1 MFKVRSMGSKKSL
14 RVVFVNRFF
23 YPDHSAT
30 AQILSDVA
38 QYLSQEGFNVRV
50 ITSRLLYSDPSRQLE
65 KVESWEGVTINR
77 VSTTRFGRSS
87 LIGRALDYLTFYLSS
102 FLSVLK
108 HAGNGDI
115 VISKTDPPLI
125 GTTVGLA
132 ARIKGARTGN
142 WFQDVYPEVAEASG
156 MKLPVVGMRLLKWMR
171 RRSIDKAAINIAIG
185 DLMAKKLMRESKAPA
200 KIRVIP
206 NFADDVS
213 LQPDPPGW
221 RDLRKEWGFRDSDFV
236 VGYSGNLGRAHDV
249 QTILGAAEAMRD
261 NARIKFLFVG
271 GGHQRAVVEDAC
283 AERGLTNIYFRSY
296 QPRERIALSLSVP
309 DIHWISLKPAF
320 QGLIVPSKL
329 YGIAAVGRPV
339 LMIGARDGEIGRLV
353 EKFGFGT
360 TVMPGDVEAAVSEIT
375 RLSLAPEDLR
385 EMKQH
390 AREFVDSVAS
400 RRSSFEAW
408 RDALTKLSGA

>member
-1 MFKVRSMGSKKSL
+1 MSSKKSL

-38 QYLSQEGFNVRV
+38 QYLSQEGFSVRV

-65 KVESWEGVTINR
+65 KVETWEGVTINR
-77 VSTTRFGRSS
+77 VSTTCFGRSS

-102 FLSVLK
+102 FFSVLK
-108 HAGNGDI
+108 HARDGDM
-115 VISKTDPPLI
+115 VIAKTDPPLI

-142 WFQDVYPEVAEASG
+142 WFQDVYPEVAEATG
-156 MKLPVVGMRLLKWMR
+156 MKLPSIGMHLLKWMR
-171 RRSIDKAAINIAIG
+171 GRSIDKAAINIAIG
-185 DLMAKKLMRESKAPA
+185 DLMAEKLMRERAAPE
-200 KIRVIP
+200 KIKVIP
-206 NFADDVS
+206 NFADDIS
-213 LQPDPPGW
+213 LQPNPSGW
-221 RDLRKEWGFRDSDFV
+221 QDLRKEWGFSECDFV

-249 QTILGAAEAMRD
+249 ETILGAAEALRD
-261 NARIKFLFVG
+261 DARIKFLFVG
-271 GGHQRAVVEDAC
+271 GGHQRRVVEDAC
-283 AERGLTNIYFRSY
+283 AERDLTNMYFRPY
-296 QPRERIALSLSVP
+296 EPRDRIALSLSVP

-320 QGLIVPSKL
+320 EGLIVPSKL

-353 EKFGFGT
+353 EKFGFGI

-375 RLSLAPEDLR
+375 RLSLAAEGLH

-390 AREFVDSVAS
+390 AREFVDRAAS
-400 RRSSFEAW
+400 RRSSLVVW
-408 RDALTKLSGA
+408 RDALIELADA